1 MDQKKTTHDSLVEKT
16 KVHEMVE
23 VCLGE
28 LSHAQKKKLLVFA
41 FFQALVGIFDLI
53 GIALMGAVG
62 AIAITGLQTNT
73 SPKNLTKYFA
83 ILNLESKPF
92 QFQVAIVAS
101 LAIFFMIAR
110 TLFSAYILKKA
121 LFFLATLSADISE
134 KIVAKLFSSSLKII
148 QEKSVSE
155 YTYALTSGVSAMTI
169 GVGGAAIALASDLSL
184 LILITI
190 TLMWVNL
197 PLALITIVYFSL
209 VAFFLYRQLSTKV
222 RKYGQESS
230 KLTILTQSF
239 LSQSIYSFRELFVK
253 NIEANRIHEV
263 SKARRES
270 TLLEADLNFLTNISK
285 YTLEIS
291 LLLGGLILSA
301 VQFSASSAIEA
312 ITILSLFLA
321 AGMRIA
327 PSVLRVQ
334 QNLLGIKQQYGASTP
349 TIQLINS
356 LEGITAPKF
365 EVPKFQRTHGGFYPE
380 IAIQDL
386 SFNYPG
392 SSKQVF
398 SSINLEV
405 KFGNFVVFVGPSGA
419 GKTTLIDLILGL
431 HLPTKGLIQIS
442 NLKPKEAIEMW
453 PGAIGYVPQNVELFQ
468 GTILENITFG
478 YSEKEWAIEDV
489 WETLSAANL
498 KDFVEDLP
506 QGLHTLV
513 GERGATLSGGQKQRL
528 GIARALF
535 TNPSLIV
542 LDEATNALDLD
553 AEHAISTFLETIRGK
568 KTVLVIAHRFSTV
581 NKADQIVYI
590 EDGKLV
596 FDGTQEQI
604 LNTHPKLLKSIQA
617 NLVEGQ
623 K

>member
-1 MDQKKTTHDSLVEKT
+1 MDQQKTTQDSIVEKT
-16 KVHEMVE
+16 KVHEMVQA
-23 VCLGE
+23 CLGE
-28 LSHAQKKKLLVFA
+28 LSPTQKKKLLIFA
-41 FFQALVGIFDLI
+41 FFQALVGIFDLV

-73 SPKNLTKYFA
+73 SPRSLQKYFA
-83 ILNLESKPF
+83 ILNLESEPF
-92 QFQVAIVAS
+92 QIQVAIVAS
-101 LAIFFMIAR
+101 LAIFFMISR
-110 TLFSAYILKKA
+110 TLFSAYILKRA
-121 LFFLATLSADISE
+121 LFFLATLSADMSE
-134 KIVAKLFSSSLKII
+134 YIIAKLFSSSLRIV

-169 GVGGAAIALASDLSL
+169 GVGGAAVALVSDLSL

-209 VAFFLYRQLSTKV
+209 VAFFLYWQLSTRV

-230 KLTILTQSF
+230 KRAILTQSF
-239 LSQSIYSFRELFVK
+239 LSQTIYSFRELFVK
-253 NIEANRIHEV
+253 NLESSQIQEV

-270 TLLEADLNFLTNISK
+270 TLLEANLNFLTNISK
-285 YTLEIS
+285 YSLEIS

-312 ITILSLFLA
+312 ITMLSLFLA

-349 TIQLINS
+349 TINLINS
-356 LEGITAPKF
+356 LEGIEAPKF
-365 EVPKFQRTHGGFYPE
+365 EMPKFQRNHGNFNPE
-380 IAIQDL
+380 IAIKEL
-386 SFNYPG
+386 SFKYSG
-392 SSKQVF
+392 SSSYLF
-398 SSINLEV
+398 SSINLEI
-405 KFGNFVVFVGPSGA
+405 KAGNFVVFVGPSGA

-431 HLPTKGLIQIS
+431 HPPAKGSIQIS
-442 NLKPKEAIEMW
+442 NLNPKDAIGKW

-468 GTILENITFG
+468 GSICDNITFG
-478 YSEKEWAIEDV
+478 YTEKDWSIDDV
-489 WETLSAANL
+489 WEALSAANL
-498 KDFVEDLP
+498 MDFVKDLP
-506 QGLHTLV
+506 LGLDTLV

-581 NKADQIVYI
+581 NKADKIVYI
-590 EDGKLV
+590 EDGNLV

-604 LNTHPKLLKSIQA
+604 LNTHPKLLKNLQA
-617 NLVEGQ
+617 NLIEGQ

>member
-1 MDQKKTTHDSLVEKT
+1 
-16 KVHEMVE
+16 
-23 VCLGE
+23 
-28 LSHAQKKKLLVFA
+28 
-41 FFQALVGIFDLI
+41 
-53 GIALMGAVG
+53 
-62 AIAITGLQTNT
+62 
-73 SPKNLTKYFA
+73 
-83 ILNLESKPF
+83 
-92 QFQVAIVAS
+92 
-101 LAIFFMIAR
+101 
-110 TLFSAYILKKA
+110 
-121 LFFLATLSADISE
+121 
-134 KIVAKLFSSSLKII
+134 
-148 QEKSVSE
+148 
-155 YTYALTSGVSAMTI
+155 
-169 GVGGAAIALASDLSL
+169 
-184 LILITI
+184 
-190 TLMWVNL
+190 
-197 PLALITIVYFSL
+197 VYFSL

-222 RKYGQESS
+222 RRYGQESS
-230 KLTILTQSF
+230 KLAILTQSF

-253 NIEANRIHEV
+253 NIEANRIQEI

-321 AGMRIA
+321 AGLRIA

-365 EVPKFQRTHGGFYPE
+365 EVPKFQRSHGGFNPE

-392 SSKQVF
+392 NSKQVF
-398 SSINLEV
+398 SSINLEI

-442 NLKPKEAIEMW
+442 NLKPKEAIEKW

-468 GTILENITFG
+468 GSILENITFG
-478 YSEKEWAIEDV
+478 YSQKEWLVDDV

-498 KDFVEDLP
+498 KDFVEELP
-506 QGLHTLV
+506 QGLDTLV

-604 LNTHPKLLKSIQA
+604 LNTHPKLLKNIQA
-617 NLVEGQ
+617 NLTQGQ

>member
-1 MDQKKTTHDSLVEKT
+1 MNEMKLTHGLPAEKT
-16 KVHEMVE
+16 KVFEMLQA
-23 VCLGE
+23 CLGD
-28 LSHAQKKKLLVFA
+28 LGSNQKKKLSIFA

-53 GIALMGAVG
+53 GIALMGIVG
-62 AIAITGLQTNT
+62 AIAITGLQSNSTP
-73 SPKNLTKYFA
+73 SGLQKYFA
-83 ILNLESKPF
+83 VLNLESEPF
-92 QFQVAIVAS
+92 QIQVAIVAC

-121 LFFLATLSADISE
+121 LYFLATLSADMSE
-134 KIVAKLFSSSLKII
+134 KFVAKLFGSSLRIV

-169 GVGGAAIALASDLSL
+169 GVGGAAIALVSDLSL

-197 PLALITIVYFSL
+197 PLALITIAYFSL
-209 VAFFLYRQLSTKV
+209 VAFFLYIQLSTKV
-222 RKYGQESS
+222 RRYGQESS

-239 LSQSIYSFRELFVK
+239 LSQTIYSFRELFVK
-253 NIEANRIHEV
+253 NIEASQIQEI
-263 SKARRES
+263 SKVRRKS
-270 TLLEADLNFLTNISK
+270 ALLEANLNFLTNISK

-301 VQFSASSAIEA
+301 VQFSTSSAIEA
-312 ITILSLFLA
+312 ITMLSLFLA

-327 PSVLRVQ
+327 PSILRVQ

-349 TIQLINS
+349 TINLINS
-356 LEGITAPKF
+356 LEGTTAPKF
-365 EVPKFQRTHGGFYPE
+365 EVPRFQKNHGSFSPE
-380 IAIQDL
+380 ISIKDL
-386 SFNYPG
+386 SFKYPG
-392 SSKQVF
+392 SPNHVF
-398 SSINLEV
+398 SAINLEIQA
-405 KFGNFVVFVGPSGA
+405 GNFVVFVGPSGA

-431 HLPTKGLIQIS
+431 HPPTTGSIQIS
-442 NLKPKEAIEMW
+442 NLKPKECIKKW
-453 PGAIGYVPQNVELFQ
+453 PGAIGYVPQNVDLFQ

-478 YSEKEWAIEDV
+478 YGQKAWSIEDV
-489 WETLSAANL
+489 WEALTAANL
-498 KDFVEDLP
+498 KDFVKELP
-506 QGLHTLV
+506 QKLDTLV
-513 GERGATLSGGQKQRL
+513 GERGTTLSGGQKQRI

-553 AEHAISTFLETIRGK
+553 AEHAISTFLETVRGK

-581 NKADQIVYI
+581 NKADKIVYI
-590 EDGKLV
+590 EDGNLV
-596 FDGTQEQI
+596 FDGTQAQI
-604 LNTHPKLLKSIQA
+604 LDTHPNLLKNLQA
-617 NLVEGQ
+617 NLIEGQ

>member
-16 KVHEMVE
+16 KVHEMVQA
-23 VCLGE
+23 CLGE
-28 LSHAQKKKLLVFA
+28 LSLTQKKKLFIFA

-62 AIAITGLQTNT
+62 AIAITGLQTNS
-73 SPKNLTKYFA
+73 SPKSLEKYFA
-83 ILNLESKPF
+83 ILNLESEPF
-92 QFQVAIVAS
+92 QFQVAVVAS

-134 KIVAKLFSSSLKII
+134 KIIAKLFSSSLKII

-184 LILITI
+184 LILITV

-222 RKYGQESS
+222 RRYGQESS
-230 KLTILTQSF
+230 KLAILTQSF

-253 NIEANRIHEV
+253 NIEANRIQEI

-321 AGMRIA
+321 AGLRIA

-365 EVPKFQRTHGGFYPE
+365 EVPKFQRSHGGFNPE

-392 SSKQVF
+392 NSKQVF

-442 NLKPKEAIEMW
+442 NLKPKEAIEKW

-468 GTILENITFG
+468 GSILENITFG
-478 YSEKEWAIEDV
+478 YSQKEWLVDDV

-498 KDFVEDLP
+498 KDFVEELP
-506 QGLHTLV
+506 QGLDTLV

-604 LNTHPKLLKSIQA
+604 LNTHPKLLKNIQA
-617 NLVEGQ
+617 NLTQGQ

>member
-1 MDQKKTTHDSLVEKT
+1 MNQKKIAHDSLTEKT
-16 KVHEMVE
+16 KVYEMVQA
-23 VCLGE
+23 CLGE
-28 LSHAQKKKLLVFA
+28 LSSTEKKKLSIFA

-73 SPKNLTKYFA
+73 SPKSLQKYFA
-83 ILNLESKPF
+83 ILNLESEPF
-92 QFQVAIVAS
+92 QIQVAVVAS
-101 LAIFFMIAR
+101 LAIFFMISR

-121 LFFLATLSADISE
+121 LFFLATLSADMSE
-134 KIVAKLFSSSLKII
+134 KIISKLFSSSLRIV

-155 YTYALTSGVSAMTI
+155 YTYSLTSGVSAMTI
-169 GVGGAAIALASDLSL
+169 GVGGAAVALVSDLSL

-197 PLALITIVYFSL
+197 PLAVITIVYFSL

-222 RKYGQESS
+222 RKYGQETST
-230 KLTILTQSF
+230 LAILTQSF
-239 LSQSIYSFRELFVK
+239 LSQTIYSFRELFVK
-253 NIEANRIHEV
+253 NIEASQIQEA

-270 TLLEADLNFLTNISK
+270 TLLEANLNFLTNISK

-312 ITILSLFLA
+312 ITMLSLFLA

-349 TIQLINS
+349 TINLINS
-356 LEGITAPKF
+356 LQGITAPKF
-365 EVPKFQRTHGGFYPE
+365 EVPIFQRNHGSFNPE
-380 IAIQDL
+380 IAIRDL
-386 SFNYPG
+386 SFKYPG
-392 SSKQVF
+392 ASNHVF
-398 SSINLEV
+398 SSMNLEI
-405 KFGNFVVFVGPSGA
+405 KAGNFVVFVGPSGA

-431 HLPTKGLIQIS
+431 HPPTTGSIQIS
-442 NLKPKEAIEMW
+442 NLKPKESIKKW

-478 YSEKEWAIEDV
+478 YDQKDWTIEDV
-489 WETLSAANL
+489 WEALTAANL
-498 KDFVEDLP
+498 KDFVKELP
-506 QGLHTLV
+506 QKLDTLV
-513 GERGATLSGGQKQRL
+513 GERGTTLSGGQKQRI

-553 AEHAISTFLETIRGK
+553 AEHAISTFLETVRGK

-581 NKADQIVYI
+581 NKADKIVYI
-590 EDGKLV
+590 EDGNLV

-604 LNTHPKLLKSIQA
+604 LDTHPNLLKNLQA
-617 NLVEGQ
+617 NLIEGQ